1 MSKLAGQ
8 TPFCP
13 QSLRSVKTCP
23 GTLMMKEK
31 CERKKL
37 LIVIYFA

>member
-31 CERKKL
+31 CERKN
-37 LIVIYFA
+37 Y